1 MPITLSA
8 VEARRFRLLSQGLGV
23 GGGDLGGA
31 GPSVADIVERTGGVQ
46 AQDVSAAGLQI
57 RARSFGLTVADLHRA
72 LFEERSIV
80 RTWAMRG
87 TLHLIPAEDQRW
99 MTALLGPPSF
109 SAGRGRRLQ
118 LGLDEATLN
127 KAHKI
132 AVESLTAEGPL
143 TRQQLAERLAPHG
156 IPVADQGLNHVV
168 RSGGVLGIITHGPML
183 DGRTETFVAADS
195 WLGGIERPE
204 LGREEALARLALR
217 YVGAFGP
224 ATPRDFSAW
233 AGLPLRDA
241 RAAWGAIS
249 DELVEVVVV
258 GEQAWIHKDGM
269 DSGFHRNEG
278 SSTGGGAGKPIV
290 RLLGFFD
297 TYLLGYKG
305 RDLAVAPEHT
315 SRVNAG
321 GGMIRPVVTIDGRAV
336 ATWSLARVS
345 RGQVAEVSVQPF
357 DGLEEELAAPGI
369 GEALAR
375 EAADIGRF
383 QGVEVALGEGPS
395 P

>member
-1 MPITLSA
+1 M
-8 VEARRFRLLSQGLGV
+8 
-23 GGGDLGGA
+23 
-31 GPSVADIVERTGGVQ
+31 ADIVERTGGVQ

-72 LFEERSIV
+72 LAEERSVV
-80 RTWAMRG
+80 RTWVMRG
-87 TLHLIPAEDQRW
+87 TLHIIPAEDQRW
-99 MTALLGPPSF
+99 ITALLGPPAF

-168 RSGGVLGIITHGPML
+168 RSGGFLGIITHGPML

-195 WLGGIERPE
+195 WLEGIQRPE

-249 DELVEVVVV
+249 DELVEVMVV
-258 GEQAWIHKDGM
+258 GEQTWIHKDGM
-269 DSGFHRNEG
+269 DSGPASEYGACFRRNEG
-278 SSTGGGAGKPIV
+278 SGGTEVGGLNAIQIPAFG
-290 RLLGFFD
+290 
-297 TYLLGYKG
+297 
-305 RDLAVAPEHT
+305 DLCT
-315 SRVNAG
+315 T
-321 GGMIRPVVTIDGRAV
+321 PV
-336 ATWSLARVS
+336 S
-345 RGQVAEVSVQPF
+345 
-357 DGLEEELAAPGI
+357 
-369 GEALAR
+369 
-375 EAADIGRF
+375 
-383 QGVEVALGEGPS
+383 S
-395 P
+395 PK

>member
-1 MPITLSA
+1 MPFASLSA
-8 VEARRFRLLSQGLGV
+8 SEARRFRLLSQGLGV
-23 GGGDLGGA
+23 GGGDLGVA
-31 GPSVADIVERTGGVQ
+31 GPSVPDIVRATGGIQ

-57 RARSFGLTVADLHRA
+57 RARSSGLTVADLHRA
-72 LFEERSIV
+72 LAEERSVV
-80 RTWAMRG
+80 RTWVMRG
-87 TLHLIPAEDQRW
+87 TLHIIPAEDHRW
-99 MTALLGPPSF
+99 MTALLGPPAF

-195 WLGGIERPE
+195 WLEGIQRPE

-241 RAAWGAIS
+241 RAAWGAIA

-258 GEQAWIHKDGM
+258 GESAWILREDTPRLEDVYG
-269 DSGFHRNEG
+269 DAE
-278 SSTGGGAGKPIV
+278 PIL

-321 GGMIRPVVTIDGRAV
+321 GGMIRPVVTIDGRTV

>member
-1 MPITLSA
+1 MRS
-8 VEARRFRLLSQGLGV
+8 LLSRSLLRGL
-23 GGGDLGGA
+23 
-31 GPSVADIVERTGGVQ
+31 
-46 AQDVSAAGLQI
+46 
-57 RARSFGLTVADLHRA
+57 
-72 LFEERSIV
+72 
-80 RTWAMRG
+80 
-87 TLHLIPAEDQRW
+87 
-99 MTALLGPPSF
+99 
-109 SAGRGRRLQ
+109 
-118 LGLDEATLN
+118 
-127 KAHKI
+127 
-132 AVESLTAEGPL
+132 L
-143 TRQQLAERLAPHG
+143 TRPQLAERLAPHG
-156 IPVADQGLNHVV
+156 IPVADQGLHHVV
-168 RSGGVLGIITHGPML
+168 RSGGFLGIITHGPML

-233 AGLPLRDA
+233 AGLALRDA
-241 RAAWGAIS
+241 RAAWGAIA
-249 DELVEVVVV
+249 DELVEVEAV
-258 GEQAWIHKDGM
+258 GESAWILREDTPRLEDVYG
-269 DSGFHRNEG
+269 DAE
-278 SSTGGGAGKPIV
+278 PIL

-345 RGQVAEVSVQPF
+345 RGQVAEASIQPF

-369 GEALAR
+369 REALGR
-375 EAADIGRF
+375 EVLDVGRF
-383 QGVEVALGEGPS
+383 LGVELGLE
-395 P
+395 